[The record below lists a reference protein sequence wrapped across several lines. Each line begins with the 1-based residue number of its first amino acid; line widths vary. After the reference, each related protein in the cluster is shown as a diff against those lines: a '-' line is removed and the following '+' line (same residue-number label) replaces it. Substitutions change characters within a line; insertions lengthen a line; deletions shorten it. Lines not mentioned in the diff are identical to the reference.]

1 MMCQNADKKSLFL
14 KWVLFVITT
23 ILGFE
28 LFIIFD
34 VIHSWIGPL
43 LWFYVV
49 LPVVLIGIAM
59 IGCPRSVWPTV
70 KELPDK
76 IAQTFAGIFLFL
88 FALMILVFE
97 WGGDAYNST
106 GTFFV
111 GNGIFYLILL
121 FIWQPHVFGRCHK
134 WIKGVMMSLLLISL
148 IYMAG
153 MFLLVCVEDS
163 FNKTDQN
170 PPVVLKESLRHID
183 AFL

>member
-76 IAQTFAGIFLFL
+76 VTQTVVGISLFL
-88 FALMILVFE
+88 FVLIIAVLKGMFETHNAMEVFLL
-97 WGGDAYNST
+97 WS
-106 GTFFV
+106 
-111 GNGIFYLILL
+111 GIFYLILL